1 MKIITLNPP
10 YFPMFSRAS
19 RSPCVTKS
27 STLYYP
33 FFLAYATGVLEDN
46 GFDVT
51 LIDAPAAG
59 LARQATIEMVKK
71 LKPDLVVCETS
82 TPSIEN
88 DMEVMLIFKMLFK

>member
-1 MKIITLNPP
+1 MKPLCNKKLYTLLPFLPGICN
-10 YFPMFSRAS
+10 
-19 RSPCVTKS
+19 RSIRRQC
-27 STLYYP
+27 
-33 FFLAYATGVLEDN
+33 
-46 GFDVT
+46 FDVT

-59 LARQATIEMVKK
+59 LDRQATIEMVKK